1 MIYRFTEVL
10 NDLVNYFLLGDILL
24 LEDWKQANHLSDDL
38 AMEFTTNESGDRIFA
53 EGIVIPMT
61 GIENY
66 PYTILFN
73 LSGDRPELCKER
85 NRLQLRKSGYSLKV
99 DHNMLMLF
107 TWPILEQFTP
117 EKVKD
122 LISYYRVH
130 KKPMIELANGWYH
143 IEILGGETL
152 QDGDYHPLCLP
163 YNPVRCQPSSRSC
176 TASIIQ
182 PSPTRFMR
190 KRRSM
195 PVLFSL
201 V

>member
-24 LEDWKQANHLSDDL
+24 LENWKQANHLSDDL
-38 AMEFTTNESGDRIFA
+38 AMEFTTNESGDRVFSQ
-53 EGIVIPMT
+53 GIVIPMT

-73 LSGDRPELCKER
+73 LSGDRPELRKER

-99 DHNMLMLF
+99 DHNMLLLF

-117 EKVKD
+117 EKVND

-152 QDGDYHPLCLP
+152 QDGDYEPTFEF
-163 YNPVRCQPSSRSC
+163 V
-176 TASIIQ
+176 IQ
-182 PSPTRFMR
+182 PATNEEATINSDMN
-190 KRRSM
+190 
-195 PVLFSL
+195 FSFEITSSAY
-201 V
+201 

>member
-99 DHNMLMLF
+99 AHNMLLLLILHFQAETCHPQLPEELF
-107 TWPILEQFTP
+107 
-117 EKVKD
+117 
-122 LISYYRVH
+122 Y
-130 KKPMIELANGWYH
+130 
-143 IEILGGETL
+143 
-152 QDGDYHPLCLP
+152 PLPL
-163 YNPVRCQPSSRSC
+163 NH
-176 TASIIQ
+176 
-182 PSPTRFMR
+182 
-190 KRRSM
+190 
-195 PVLFSL
+195 PVLL
-201 V
+201 ILYPIV

>member
-38 AMEFTTNESGDRIFA
+38 AMEFTTNESGDRVFD
-53 EGIVIPMT
+53 EGIVIPMA

-130 KKPMIELANGWYH
+130 H

-152 QDGDYHPLCLP
+152 QDGDYEPTFEF
-163 YNPVRCQPSSRSC
+163 V
-176 TASIIQ
+176 IQ
-182 PSPTRFMR
+182 PATNEEVTINADMN
-190 KRRSM
+190 
-195 PVLFSL
+195 FSFEITSSAY
-201 V
+201 

>member
-107 TWPILEQFTP
+107 TWPIVLP
-117 EKVKD
+117 
-122 LISYYRVH
+122 L
-130 KKPMIELANGWYH
+130 
-143 IEILGGETL
+143 L
-152 QDGDYHPLCLP
+152 Q
-163 YNPVRCQPSSRSC
+163 
-176 TASIIQ
+176 Q
-182 PSPTRFMR
+182 PSPAE
-190 KRRSM
+190 KRRTVCLPISYLRM
-195 PVLFSL
+195 CRGLRLPLCFCWNNCGQ
-201 V
+201 

>member
-38 AMEFTTNESGDRIFA
+38 AMEFTTNESGDRVFD
-53 EGIVIPMT
+53 EGIVIPMA

-130 KKPMIELANGWYH
+130 KKPMIELANGWYSYW
-143 IEILGGETL
+143 LLSALRRRMVVFT
-152 QDGDYHPLCLP
+152 
-163 YNPVRCQPSSRSC
+163 V
-176 TASIIQ
+176 
-182 PSPTRFMR
+182 
-190 KRRSM
+190 RSM
-195 PVLFSL
+195 LRSTSRLMSL
-201 V
+201 TAAPRA

>member
-107 TWPILEQFTP
+107 TWPI
-117 EKVKD
+117 D

-152 QDGDYHPLCLP
+152 QDGDYEPTFEF
-163 YNPVRCQPSSRSC
+163 V
-176 TASIIQ
+176 IQ
-182 PSPTRFMR
+182 PATNEEVTINAD
-190 KRRSM
+190 KN
-195 PVLFSL
+195 LSL
-201 V
+201 PKMEKEIMIWIY